1 MFRQPFAIETGE
13 VRNVDG
19 FIYTDLLCPGPCSAL

>member
-1 MFRQPFAIETGE
+1 MFRRSLAIHSGE

-19 FIYTDLLCPGPCSAL
+19 FIYTDLLTRSAL